1 MKAKYLIQVYTSN
14 PSLTASPFGFFT
26 ISGKMTKKAAV
37 EELAEFKA
45 LNEQR
50 AMRVISQKDF
60 QAEIREA
67 NQKAY
72 LASK

>member
-1 MKAKYLIQVYTSN
+1 MKAKYLIQVYTNN

-26 ISGKMTKKAAV
+26 IAGKMTKKAAV

-50 AMRVISQKDF
+50 AMRVISAKDF
-60 QAEIREA
+60 SEECKQANRIAFNNR
-67 NQKAY
+67 
-72 LASK
+72 